1 MFTRSIVQ
9 QGKEQKTKKSCTKR
23 VNEKFPMILNM
34 YNLQC
39 IAWYNE
45 FDIKSGLY
53 YVNIQSD
60 ARKVEDSMMSTKHE
74 QESNVEVMVF

>member
-1 MFTRSIVQ
+1 
-9 QGKEQKTKKSCTKR
+9 
-23 VNEKFPMILNM
+23 MILNM